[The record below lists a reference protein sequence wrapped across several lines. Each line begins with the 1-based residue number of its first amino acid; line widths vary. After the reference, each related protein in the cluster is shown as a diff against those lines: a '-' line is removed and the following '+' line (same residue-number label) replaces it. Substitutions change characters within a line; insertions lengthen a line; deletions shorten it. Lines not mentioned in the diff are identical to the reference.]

1 VKMKHIR
8 HFSTIIL
15 LLFAFV
21 ISGVKVSAMNTG
33 FSTESLSED
42 NVNTV
47 LKNVKLSMLT
57 DEPPK
62 QSIECFDVNEDGL
75 IAIGSSNSETKTVCI
90 YTSDGAFH
98 YGYSFKTSGTFGI
111 EFDKNLL
118 NIYFVR
124 SDVILSLDSDG
135 NVLEIRLVQDTTD
148 NNAYRNSLLHSTTR
162 TVDNTTYLIRNDMG
176 ILNWVATSFSQVVTI
191 DATGTETIVYDVNS
205 TQLLKMI
212 VAVVGVIVFISI
224 VVTILIRAY
233 TKPIYKA

>member
-1 VKMKHIR
+1 MKRIR
-8 HFSTIIL
+8 YFSIIIL
-15 LLFAFV
+15 LLPAFV
-21 ISGVKVSAMNTG
+21 VSEVKVWAMNTG
-33 FSTESLSED
+33 FSTESLSEED
-42 NVNTV
+42 MTTLLRNTYFSV
-47 LKNVKLSMLT
+47 LA

-75 IAIGSSNSETKTVCI
+75 IAIGSSNGETKTVCI
-90 YTSDGAFH
+90 YTSDGAFQ
-98 YGYSFKTSGTFGI
+98 YGYSFKSNGTFGI

-148 NNAYRNSLLHSTTR
+148 NNTYRNSLLHSTTR
-162 TVDNTTYLIRNDMG
+162 TVGNTTYLVRNDMG
-176 ILNWVATSFSQVVTI
+176 ILNWVAMSFSQVVTI

-212 VAVVGVIVFISI
+212 AAVVGVIIFVSI
-224 VVTILIRAY
+224 VVTTLIRTY
-233 TKPIYKA
+233 TKPVYKA